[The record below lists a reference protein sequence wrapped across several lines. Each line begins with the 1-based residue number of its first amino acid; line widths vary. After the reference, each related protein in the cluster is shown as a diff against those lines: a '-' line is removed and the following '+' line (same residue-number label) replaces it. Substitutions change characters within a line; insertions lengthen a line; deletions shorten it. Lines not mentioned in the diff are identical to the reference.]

1 VPQEAEAFFIKN
13 CMNRSP
19 LKKYSWEISDNPEHP
34 AGMAML
40 YATGM
45 SDKKMKQP
53 FVGIASCGYESNPCN
68 MHLNDFAGLIKSS
81 SQEQDLTGLVF
92 NTMGISDGTSMGTL
106 GMRYSLVSREI
117 IADSIESFILG
128 HSFDACVAVAG
139 CDKNMPGAIMGM
151 LRINRPSIMVYGGTI
166 ASGIYKGEKL
176 NIVSAFEAFGKKI
189 QGTSS
194 DEDYQWVIRNA
205 CPGAGACGGMY
216 TANTMSSAIEAMGMS
231 LPYSASYPAN
241 SPEKARECREVNRY
255 IKVLLEKD
263 LKPKDIVTR
272 KSIENAVRVVI
283 ALGGSTNAVLHI
295 LAIARTAGVAFTLQ
309 DFKELNA
316 KTPLLGDFKPSGTFL
331 MEDLHEQGGLPAFMR
346 YFLDKGYLHGDCMTV
361 TGKTLAENL
370 EQVQAIVPS
379 AVNVI
384 HPVESP
390 IKESGHLC
398 ILSGNLAPQGAV
410 AKITGKEGRR
420 FTGPAKV
427 FDSELEANNAI
438 RDHQVKAGDVVVI
451 RNVGPKGAPGMPE
464 MLKPTSMIIG
474 AGLGADVAL
483 ITDGRFS
490 GGTHGF
496 VVGHVTPEAWC
507 GGPIGLL
514 RDGDVITIDTDQ
526 QALEVNVSEEEFAKR
541 KASWSPKP
549 IEGLQ
554 GTLKKY
560 NALVATASEG
570 CVTDN

>member
-1 VPQEAEAFFIKN
+1 MPHRNEALFLYPKT
-13 CMNRSP
+13 MT
-19 LKKYSWEISDNPEHP
+19 LKKYSWEISDNDEHP
-34 AGMAML
+34 AGKAML
-40 YATGM
+40 YATGL

-53 FVGIASCGYESNPCN
+53 FVGVASCGYESNPCN
-68 MHLNDFAGLIKSS
+68 MHLNDFAGLIKNS
-81 SQEQDLTGLVF
+81 SQEYDLTGLIF
-92 NTMGISDGTSMGTL
+92 NTIGISDGTSMGTL

-128 HSFDACVAVAG
+128 HSFDACIAVAG

-151 LRINRPSIMVYGGTI
+151 IRINRPAIMVYGGTI
-166 ASGIYKGEKL
+166 ASGLYKGDKL

-189 QGTSS
+189 QGSIS
-194 DEDYQWVIRNA
+194 EEDYDGVIRNA

-231 LPYSASYPAN
+231 LPYSASFPAN
-241 SPEKARECREVNRY
+241 SPEKLRECREVNKYMR
-255 IKVLLEKD
+255 ILLEQD
-263 LKPKDIVTR
+263 IKPKDIITR
-272 KSIENAVRVVI
+272 KSIENAVRVAI

-295 LAIARTAGVAFTLQ
+295 LAIARTAGVAFTLE
-309 DFKELNA
+309 DFKAINA
-316 KTPLLGDFKPSGTFL
+316 TTPLLGDFKPSGKFL
-331 MEDLHEQGGLPAFMR
+331 MEDLHEQGGLPAFMK
-346 YFLDKGYLHGDCMTV
+346 YFLEKGYLHGDCMTV

-370 EQVQAIVPS
+370 EKVQPIIPS
-379 AVNVI
+379 KVNVI

-390 IKESGHLC
+390 IKETGHLC
-398 ILSGNLAPQGAV
+398 ILSGNLAPEGAV
-410 AKITGKEGRR
+410 AKITGKEGRL
-420 FTGPAKV
+420 FTGPARV
-427 FDSELEANNAI
+427 YDSELDANNSI

-514 RDGDVITIDTDQ
+514 KDGDLITIDTDNQ
-526 QALEVNVSEEEFAKR
+526 LLIVQVSEEEFAER
-541 KASWSPKP
+541 KKTWSPKV

-560 NALVATASEG
+560 NKLVSTASEG
-570 CVTDN
+570 CVTDKF

>member
-1 VPQEAEAFFIKN
+1 
-13 CMNRSP
+13 MN
-19 LKKYSWEISDNPEHP
+19 LKKYSWEISDNDEHP
-34 AGMAML
+34 AGKAML
-40 YATGM
+40 YATGL

-68 MHLNDFAGLIKSS
+68 MHLNDFASLVKHS
-81 SQEQDLTGLVF
+81 SQEYDLTGLIF
-92 NTMGISDGTSMGTL
+92 NTIGISDGTSMGTL

-139 CDKNMPGAIMGM
+139 CDKNMPGAIIGM
-151 LRINRPSIMVYGGTI
+151 LRINRPAIMIYGGTI
-166 ASGIYKGEKL
+166 ASGFYKGEKL

-189 QGTSS
+189 QGTIS
-194 DEDYQWVIRNA
+194 DEDYEGVIRNS

-216 TANTMSSAIEAMGMS
+216 TANTMSSAVEAMGMS
-231 LPYSASYPAN
+231 LPYSASFPAN
-241 SPEKARECREVNRY
+241 SPEKLRECREVSKY
-255 IKVLLEKD
+255 VKILLEKD
-263 LKPKDIVTR
+263 LKPKDIVTL

-295 LAIARTAGVAFTLQ
+295 LAIARTAGIEFTLQ
-309 DFKELNA
+309 NFKELNA
-316 KTPLLGDFKPSGTFL
+316 NTPLIGDFKPSGKYL
-331 MEDLHEQGGLPAFMR
+331 MEDLHEQGGLPAFMK
-346 YFLDKGYLHGDCMTV
+346 YFLEKGYLHGECMTV
-361 TGKTLAENL
+361 TGKTIAENL
-370 EQVQAIVPS
+370 ENVQPIVPS
-379 AVNVI
+379 SVNVI
-384 HPVESP
+384 HPVEFP
-390 IKESGHLC
+390 IKETGHLC
-398 ILSGNLAPQGAV
+398 ILSGNLAPEGAV
-410 AKITGKEGRR
+410 AKITGKEGRL

-438 RDHQVKAGDVVVI
+438 RDHSVKAGDVVVI

-507 GGPIGLL
+507 GGPIGLVQ
-514 RDGDVITIDTDQ
+514 DGDIITIDTNNQ
-526 QALEVNVSEEEFAKR
+526 TLNVEVKEEEFVER
-541 KASWSPKP
+541 KKTWFPKV

-560 NALVATASEG
+560 NKLVATASEG
-570 CVTDN
+570 CVTDKF

>member
-1 VPQEAEAFFIKN
+1 
-13 CMNRSP
+13 
-19 LKKYSWEISDNPEHP
+19 
-34 AGMAML
+34 
-40 YATGM
+40 
-45 SDKKMKQP
+45 
-53 FVGIASCGYESNPCN
+53 
-68 MHLNDFAGLIKSS
+68 
-81 SQEQDLTGLVF
+81 
-92 NTMGISDGTSMGTL
+92 
-106 GMRYSLVSREI
+106 
-117 IADSIESFILG
+117 
-128 HSFDACVAVAG
+128 
-139 CDKNMPGAIMGM
+139 
-151 LRINRPSIMVYGGTI
+151 MVYGGTI

-189 QGTSS
+189 QGTISE
-194 DEDYQWVIRNA
+194 EDYQGVIRNA

-241 SPEKARECREVNRY
+241 SPEKARECQEVNRY

-438 RDHQVKAGDVVVI
+438 RDYQVKAGDVVVI

>member
-1 VPQEAEAFFIKN
+1 
-13 CMNRSP
+13 MN
-19 LKKYSWEISDNPEHP
+19 LKKYSWEISDNDEHP
-34 AGMAML
+34 AGKAML
-40 YATGM
+40 YATGL

-68 MHLNDFAGLIKSS
+68 MHLNDFAGLIKNS
-81 SQEQDLTGLVF
+81 SQEHDLTGLVF
-92 NTMGISDGTSMGTL
+92 NTIGISDGTSMGTL

-117 IADSIESFILG
+117 IADSVESFILG
-128 HSFDACVAVAG
+128 HSFDGCIAVAG
-139 CDKNMPGAIMGM
+139 CDKNMPGVVMGM
-151 LRINRPSIMVYGGTI
+151 LRINRPAIMVYGGTI
-166 ASGIYKGEKL
+166 ASGLYKGEKL

-189 QGTSS
+189 QGNIT
-194 DEDYQWVIRNA
+194 DEDYDGVIRNA

-241 SPEKARECREVNRY
+241 SPEKLRECQHVNKYMR
-255 IKVLLEKD
+255 ILLEKD
-263 LKPKDIVTR
+263 IKPTDIITR
-272 KSIENAVRVVI
+272 KSIENAVRVAI

-295 LAIARTAGVAFTLQ
+295 LAIARTAGVPFTLQ
-309 DFKELNA
+309 DFKELNS
-316 KTPLLGDFKPSGTFL
+316 KTPMIGDFKPSGKFL
-331 MEDLHEQGGLPAFMR
+331 MEDLHEQGGLPAFMK
-346 YFLDKGYLHGDCMTV
+346 YFLEKGYLHGDCMTV
-361 TGKTLAENL
+361 TGKTVAENL
-370 EQVQAIVPS
+370 QHIHPIVPS
-379 AVNVI
+379 TVNVI
-384 HPVESP
+384 HPVETP
-390 IKESGHLC
+390 IKETGHLC
-398 ILSGNLAPQGAV
+398 ILEGNLAPEGAV
-410 AKITGKEGRR
+410 AKITGKEGRL
-420 FTGPAKV
+420 FTGPARV

-474 AGLGADVAL
+474 AGLGSDVAL

-514 RDGDVITIDTDQ
+514 QNGDLITIDTDNQ
-526 QALEVNVSEEEFAKR
+526 GLSVQVSEEEFANR
-541 KASWSPKP
+541 KKSWSPKL

-560 NALVATASEG
+560 NKLVATASEG
-570 CVTDN
+570 CVTDKF

>member
-1 VPQEAEAFFIKN
+1 MTQN
-13 CMNRSP
+13 N
-19 LKKYSWEISDNPEHP
+19 LKKYSWEISDNDEHP
-34 AGMAML
+34 AGKAML
-40 YATGM
+40 YATGL

-68 MHLNDFAGLIKSS
+68 MHLNDFAGLIKNS
-81 SQEQDLTGLVF
+81 SQEYDLTGLVF
-92 NTMGISDGTSMGTL
+92 NTIGISDGTSMGTL

-128 HSFDACVAVAG
+128 HSFDSCIAVAG
-139 CDKNMPGAIMGM
+139 CDKNMPGAVMGM
-151 LRINRPSIMVYGGTI
+151 LRINRPAIMVYGGTI
-166 ASGIYKGEKL
+166 ASGLYKGEKL

-189 QGTSS
+189 QGTINE
-194 DEDYQWVIRNA
+194 EDYDGVIRNA

-241 SPEKARECREVNRY
+241 SPEKLRECREVNQYMR
-255 IKVLLEKD
+255 ILLEKD
-263 LKPKDIVTR
+263 IKPSDIVTR

-295 LAIARTAGVAFTLQ
+295 LAIARTARIDFSLQ

-316 KTPLLGDFKPSGTFL
+316 KTPMIGDFKPSGKFL
-331 MEDLHEQGGLPAFMR
+331 MEDLHEQGGLPAFMK
-346 YFLDKGYLHGDCMTV
+346 YFLEKGYLHGDCLTV

-370 EQVQAIVPS
+370 GKIQPITPS
-379 AVNVI
+379 KVNVI
-384 HPVESP
+384 HPIESP
-390 IKESGHLC
+390 IKETGHLC
-398 ILSGNLAPQGAV
+398 ILSGNLAPEGAV
-410 AKITGKEGRR
+410 AKITGKEGRL
-420 FTGPAKV
+420 FTGPARV

-438 RDHQVKAGDVVVI
+438 RDHHVKAGDVVVI

-474 AGLGADVAL
+474 AGLGSDVAL

-514 RDGDVITIDTDQ
+514 RDDDLITIDTDN
-526 QALEVNVSEEEFAKR
+526 QALSVQVSDEMFAER
-541 KASWSPKP
+541 KKIWSPKS
-549 IEGLQ
+549 IEELQ

-560 NALVATASEG
+560 NKLVSTASEG
-570 CVTDN
+570 CVTDKF

>member
-1 VPQEAEAFFIKN
+1 
-13 CMNRSP
+13 MN
-19 LKKYSWEISDNPEHP
+19 LKKYSWEISDNDEHP
-34 AGMAML
+34 AGKAML
-40 YATGM
+40 YATGL

-68 MHLNDFAGLIKSS
+68 MHLNDFAGLIKNS
-81 SQEQDLTGLVF
+81 SQEHDLTGLVF
-92 NTMGISDGTSMGTL
+92 NTIGISDGTSMGTL

-117 IADSIESFILG
+117 IADSVESFILG
-128 HSFDACVAVAG
+128 HSFDGCIAVAG
-139 CDKNMPGAIMGM
+139 CDKNMPGVVMGM
-151 LRINRPSIMVYGGTI
+151 LRINRPAIMVYGGTI
-166 ASGIYKGEKL
+166 ASGLYKGEKL

-189 QGTSS
+189 QGNIT
-194 DEDYQWVIRNA
+194 DEDYDGVIRNA

-241 SPEKARECREVNRY
+241 SPEKLRECQHVNKYMR
-255 IKVLLEKD
+255 ILLEKD
-263 LKPKDIVTR
+263 IKPTDIITR
-272 KSIENAVRVVI
+272 KSIENAVRVAI

-295 LAIARTAGVAFTLQ
+295 LAIARTAGVPFTLQ
-309 DFKELNA
+309 DFKELNS
-316 KTPLLGDFKPSGTFL
+316 KTPMIGDFKPSGKFL
-331 MEDLHEQGGLPAFMR
+331 MEDLHEQGGLPAFMK
-346 YFLDKGYLHGDCMTV
+346 YFLEKGYLHGDCMTV
-361 TGKTLAENL
+361 TGKTVAENL
-370 EQVQAIVPS
+370 EHIHPIVPS
-379 AVNVI
+379 TVNVI
-384 HPVESP
+384 HPVETP
-390 IKESGHLC
+390 IKETGHLC
-398 ILSGNLAPQGAV
+398 ILEGNLAPEGAV
-410 AKITGKEGRR
+410 AKITGKEGRL
-420 FTGPAKV
+420 FTGPARV

-474 AGLGADVAL
+474 AGLGSDVAL

-514 RDGDVITIDTDQ
+514 QNGDLITIDTDNQ
-526 QALEVNVSEEEFAKR
+526 GLSVQVSEEEFANR
-541 KASWSPKP
+541 KKSWSPKL

-560 NALVATASEG
+560 NKLVATASEG
-570 CVTDN
+570 CVTDKF

>member
-1 VPQEAEAFFIKN
+1 
-13 CMNRSP
+13 
-19 LKKYSWEISDNPEHP
+19 
-34 AGMAML
+34 
-40 YATGM
+40 
-45 SDKKMKQP
+45 
-53 FVGIASCGYESNPCN
+53 
-68 MHLNDFAGLIKSS
+68 
-81 SQEQDLTGLVF
+81 
-92 NTMGISDGTSMGTL
+92 
-106 GMRYSLVSREI
+106 
-117 IADSIESFILG
+117 
-128 HSFDACVAVAG
+128 
-139 CDKNMPGAIMGM
+139 
-151 LRINRPSIMVYGGTI
+151 
-166 ASGIYKGEKL
+166 
-176 NIVSAFEAFGKKI
+176 
-189 QGTSS
+189 
-194 DEDYQWVIRNA
+194 
-205 CPGAGACGGMY
+205 
-216 TANTMSSAIEAMGMS
+216 
-231 LPYSASYPAN
+231 
-241 SPEKARECREVNRY
+241 EKARECQEVNRY

>member
-1 VPQEAEAFFIKN
+1 
-13 CMNRSP
+13 MN
-19 LKKYSWEISDNPEHP
+19 LKKYSWEISDNDEHP
-34 AGMAML
+34 AGKAML
-40 YATGM
+40 YATGL

-68 MHLNDFAGLIKSS
+68 MHLNDFAGLIKNS
-81 SQEQDLTGLVF
+81 SQEHDLTGLVF
-92 NTMGISDGTSMGTL
+92 NTIGISDGTSMGTL

-117 IADSIESFILG
+117 IADSVESFILG
-128 HSFDACVAVAG
+128 HSFDGCIAVAG
-139 CDKNMPGAIMGM
+139 CDKNMPGVVMGM
-151 LRINRPSIMVYGGTI
+151 LRINRPAIMVYGGTI
-166 ASGIYKGEKL
+166 ASGLYKGEKL

-189 QGTSS
+189 QGNIT
-194 DEDYQWVIRNA
+194 DEDYDGVIRNA

-241 SPEKARECREVNRY
+241 SPEKLRECQHVNKYMR
-255 IKVLLEKD
+255 ILLEKD
-263 LKPKDIVTR
+263 IKPTDIITR
-272 KSIENAVRVVI
+272 KSIENAVRVAI

-295 LAIARTAGVAFTLQ
+295 LAIARTAGVPFSLQ
-309 DFKELNA
+309 DFKELNS
-316 KTPLLGDFKPSGTFL
+316 KTPMIGDFKPSGKFL
-331 MEDLHEQGGLPAFMR
+331 MEDLHEQGGLPAFMK
-346 YFLDKGYLHGDCMTV
+346 YFLEKGYLHGDCMTV
-361 TGKTLAENL
+361 TGKTVAENL
-370 EQVQAIVPS
+370 EHIHPIVPS
-379 AVNVI
+379 TVNVI
-384 HPVESP
+384 HPVETP
-390 IKESGHLC
+390 IKETGHLC
-398 ILSGNLAPQGAV
+398 ILEGNLAPEGAV
-410 AKITGKEGRR
+410 AKITGKEGRL
-420 FTGPAKV
+420 FTGPARV

-474 AGLGADVAL
+474 AGLGSDVAL

-514 RDGDVITIDTDQ
+514 QNGDLITIDTDNQ
-526 QALEVNVSEEEFAKR
+526 GLSVQVSEEEFANR
-541 KASWSPKP
+541 KKSWSPKL

-560 NALVATASEG
+560 NKLVATASEG
-570 CVTDN
+570 CVTDKF

>member
-1 VPQEAEAFFIKN
+1 
-13 CMNRSP
+13 MNQNN
-19 LKKYSWEISDNPEHP
+19 LKKYSWEISDNDEHP
-34 AGMAML
+34 AGKAML
-40 YATGM
+40 YATGL

-53 FVGIASCGYESNPCN
+53 FVGVASCGYESNPCN
-68 MHLNDFAGLIKSS
+68 MHLNDFAGLIKNS
-81 SQEQDLTGLVF
+81 SQEYDLTGLVF
-92 NTMGISDGTSMGTL
+92 NTIGISDGTSMGTL

-128 HSFDACVAVAG
+128 HSFDSCIAVAG
-139 CDKNMPGAIMGM
+139 CDKNMPGVIMGM
-151 LRINRPSIMVYGGTI
+151 IRINRPAIMVYGGTI
-166 ASGIYKGEKL
+166 ASGLYKGEKL

-189 QGTSS
+189 QGSIS
-194 DEDYQWVIRNA
+194 AEDYDGVIRNA

-241 SPEKARECREVNRY
+241 SPEKLRECREVSKYMR
-255 IKVLLEKD
+255 ILLEKD
-263 LKPKDIVTR
+263 IKPSDIITR
-272 KSIENAVRVVI
+272 KSIENAVRVAI

-295 LAIARTAGVAFTLQ
+295 LAIARTAGVDFSLQ
-309 DFKELNA
+309 DFKYLNA
-316 KTPLLGDFKPSGTFL
+316 KTPMIGDFKPSGKFL
-331 MEDLHEQGGLPAFMR
+331 MEDLHEQGGLPAFMK

-361 TGKTLAENL
+361 TGRTLAENL
-370 EQVQAIVPS
+370 EHVQAIVPS
-379 AVNVI
+379 SVNVI
-384 HPVESP
+384 HPIESP
-390 IKESGHLC
+390 IKETGHLC
-398 ILSGNLAPQGAV
+398 ILAGNLAPEGAV
-410 AKITGKEGRR
+410 AKITGKEGRL
-420 FTGPAKV
+420 FTGPARV

-514 RDGDVITIDTDQ
+514 HDDDLITIDTDNQ
-526 QALEVNVSEEEFAKR
+526 LLSVRVSEQEFAER
-541 KASWSPKP
+541 KKTWSPKS
-549 IEGLQ
+549 IDGLQ

-560 NALVATASEG
+560 NKLVSTASEG
-570 CVTDN
+570 CVTDKF

>member
-1 VPQEAEAFFIKN
+1 MAQN
-13 CMNRSP
+13 P

-68 MHLNDFAGLIKSS
+68 MHLNDFAAQIKAS
-81 SQEQDLTGLVF
+81 SQDVELTGLVF
-92 NTMGISDGTSMGTL
+92 NTIGISDGTSMGTL

-117 IADSIESFILG
+117 IADSIESFVLG
-128 HSFDACVAVAG
+128 HSFDACIAVAG
-139 CDKNMPGAIMGM
+139 CDKNMPGAVMGM

-189 QGTSS
+189 QGSIS
-194 DEDYQWVIRNA
+194 PEDYDGVIRNA

-216 TANTMSSAIEAMGMS
+216 TANTMSSAIEALGMS
-231 LPYSASYPAN
+231 LPYSASNPAN
-241 SPEKARECREVNRY
+241 SPEKLRECREVNHYLR
-255 IKVLLEKD
+255 VLLELD

-272 KSIENAVRVVI
+272 KSIENAVRVAI
-283 ALGGSTNAVLHI
+283 ALGGSTNAVLHL
-295 LAIARTAGVAFTLQ
+295 LAIARTAGVNFTLQ

-316 KTPLLGDFKPSGTFL
+316 KTPMIGDFKPSGKFL
-331 MEDLHEQGGLPAFMR
+331 MEDLHEQGGLPAFMK
-346 YFLDKGYLHGDCMTV
+346 YFLEKGFLHGDCMTV

-370 EQVQAIVPS
+370 EKVEAILPS
-379 AVNVI
+379 TVNVI

-390 IKESGHLC
+390 IKDSGHLC
-398 ILSGNLAPQGAV
+398 ILSGNLAPEGAV
-410 AKITGKEGRR
+410 AKITGKEGRL

-507 GGPIGLL
+507 GGPIGLIKN
-514 RDGDVITIDTDQ
+514 GDQITIDTDSQ
-526 QALEVNVSEEEFAKR
+526 SLQVAVSEEEFALR
-541 KASWSPKP
+541 KTNWVPKP
-549 IEGLQ
+549 IQDLQ

-560 NALVATASEG
+560 NRLVATASEG
-570 CVTDN
+570 CVTDKF

>member
-1 VPQEAEAFFIKN
+1 VPQEAEAFFIKSY
-13 CMNRSP
+13 MHRSP

-139 CDKNMPGAIMGM
+139 CDKNMPGAIIGM

-189 QGTSS
+189 QGSIS
-194 DEDYQWVIRNA
+194 EEDYQGVIRNA

-241 SPEKARECREVNRY
+241 SPEKARECQEVNRY

-295 LAIARTAGVAFTLQ
+295 LAIARTAGVSFTLQ

-541 KASWSPKP
+541 KAKWSPKL